1 MSQPNHPNED
11 VDDDFLSDAWLDRR
25 RLLLGA
31 AAAGGS
37 GLLSAI
43 AACPALAVE
52 KRGGVLRYGFGDI
65 NPGEQMDPA
74 TIQNGASIE
83 LTHIIYEPL
92 VRRGK
97 DWKFYP
103 WLAESY
109 ELDKES
115 NSWIFHLRKGVRF
128 HDGSPMTAKDVIY
141 TLSRLVD
148 EKVGAPLR
156 SRLKGSYD
164 AKSLEAV
171 DDYTVK
177 IHMFRRD
184 TMLDQPLSRYN
195 SGIIKAG
202 TIPTADPAT
211 AIGTGAFKVT
221 SFEPGQSWQVE
232 RFAGYWQPG
241 LPYLDAIQCIAI
253 PDQSAKVQSVL
264 SGTVDLIDP
273 VDSVII
279 KQLTTNPKVQVQP
292 LPHAMLWAIFLNQ
305 KVKPFDDVRVRR
317 AIKLAVD
324 RKLILDTVYQGLGV
338 ITPDVPLPP
347 GDPMFPSDLGDGAQD
362 IPGAKKLLAEAGY
375 PNGLEFTLY
384 TSPILPG
391 MVDLAVTFAESVRA
405 AGIRVTVNQWPA
417 ATYWDQV
424 WIKYPTY
431 VDYNNRRNAHDAL
444 DLVFAKGTPYAAGV
458 NFDEDGKLREFIDKA
473 LVEPDPAKQ
482 IEMYKEALRRVALE
496 SGVIIPCFLSRNFT
510 LGKTAQG
517 ELFKWEMPA
526 SYFLL
531 SKA

>member
-1 MSQPNHPNED
+1 MTLHDRTEE
-11 VDDDFLSDAWLDRR
+11 FLTDAWLDRR

-43 AACPALAVE
+43 ASCPALAGE
-52 KRGGVLRYGFGDI
+52 KRGGVLRYGFGDT
-65 NPGEQMDPA
+65 NAGERMDPA
-74 TIQNGASIE
+74 TVQNGASIE

-97 DWKFYP
+97 DWKFSP

-109 ELDKES
+109 EFDKES
-115 NSWIFHLRKGVRF
+115 NTWTFRLRKGAKF
-128 HDGSPMTAKDVIY
+128 HDGTPMTSKDVVY

-148 EKVGAPLR
+148 EKVGAALR
-156 SRLKGSYD
+156 SRLQGSYD
-164 AKSLEAV
+164 ANSLEAV
-171 DDYTVK
+171 DDHTVK
-177 IHMFRRD
+177 IHMLRCD

-195 SGIIKAG
+195 TGILKAG
-202 TIPTADPAT
+202 TVPTADPKT
-211 AIGTGAFKVT
+211 AIGTGPFKVT
-221 SFEPGQSWQVE
+221 KFEPGQSWEVR
-232 RFAGYWQPG
+232 RFDDYWQPG
-241 LPYLDAIQCIAI
+241 LPYLDGIQCINI
-253 PDQSAKVQSVL
+253 PDQSAKVQSL
-264 SGTVDLIDP
+264 IAGAVDLIDP
-273 VDSVII
+273 VDSVIV
-279 KQLTTNPKVQVQP
+279 KQLSTNPKVQVQP
-292 LPHAMLWAIFLNQ
+292 LPTAMSWCIFLNQ

-338 ITPDVPLPP
+338 TTPDVPLPP
-347 GDPMFPSDLGDGAQD
+347 GDPMFPTDLGDGAQD
-362 IPGAKKLLAEAGY
+362 IPGARKLLAEAGF

-391 MVDLAVTFAESVRA
+391 MVDLAVTFAESVKA

-458 NFDEDGKLREFIDKA
+458 NFDEDGKLREFIDAA
-473 LVEPDPAKQ
+473 LVETDPAKQ
-482 IEMYKEALRRVALE
+482 AEMYKQALRRVALE

-510 LGKTAQG
+510 LGKNVKGQ
-517 ELFKWEMPA
+517 LFEWEMPA

-531 SKA
+531 SKDA

>member
-1 MSQPNHPNED
+1 MTPNDQTEEY
-11 VDDDFLSDAWLDRR
+11 LTEAWLDRR

-43 AACPALAVE
+43 AACPALASG
-52 KRGGVLRYGFGDI
+52 KRGGILRYGFGDI
-65 NPGEQMDPA
+65 DPGERMDPA
-74 TIQNGASIE
+74 AVQNGASIE
-83 LTHIIYEPL
+83 LMHIIYEPL

-97 DWKFYP
+97 DWKFSP

-109 ELDKES
+109 ELDKET
-115 NSWIFHLRKGVRF
+115 NTWTFRLRKGVKF
-128 HDGSPMTAKDVIY
+128 HDGSPMTAKDVVY

-148 EKVGAPLR
+148 EKVGASLR
-156 SRLKGSYD
+156 SRLKGTYD
-164 AKSLEAV
+164 ANSLEAV
-171 DDYTVK
+171 DDHTVK
-177 IHMFRRD
+177 IHMLRRD

-195 SGIIKAG
+195 TGILKAG
-202 TIPTADPAT
+202 TLPTADPKT
-211 AIGTGAFKVT
+211 AIGTGPFKVT
-221 SFEPGQSWQVE
+221 RFQPGQSWQVE
-232 RFAGYWQPG
+232 RFAGYWDAG
-241 LPYLDAIQCIAI
+241 LPYLDGIQCIAI
-253 PDQSAKVQSVL
+253 PDQSAKVQSLV

-279 KQLTTNPKVQVQP
+279 KQLSTNPKVQVQP
-292 LPHAMLWAIFLNQ
+292 LPSAMSWCIFLNQ

-324 RKLILDTVYQGLGV
+324 RKLILDTVYQGFGV

-347 GDPMFPSDLGDGAQD
+347 GDPMFPTDVGDGAQD
-362 IPGAKKLLAEAGY
+362 IPGAKKLLAEAGF

-391 MVDLAVTFAESVRA
+391 MVDLAVTFAESVKA

-431 VDYNNRRNAHDAL
+431 IDYNYRRNAHDAL
-444 DLVFAKGTPYAAGV
+444 DLAFAKGTPYAAGV

-473 LVEPDPAKQ
+473 LVESDPAKQ
-482 IEMYKEALRRVALE
+482 TEMYKEALRRVALE
-496 SGVIIPCFLSRNFT
+496 SGVIVPCFLSRNFT
-510 LGKTAQG
+510 VGKNVKGQ
-517 ELFKWEMPA
+517 LFEWEMPA

-531 SKA
+531 SKDA